1 MKKRLIKITV
11 LILFIA
17 TLIYFNGGLRLAGQT
32 STAFAVGDLTVDW
45 GVPSGQP
52 IFVVSNMLPG
62 DSEVRSVSITNESS
76 FVRPVGVRGVKTSET
91 ASMSGILNFSIDD
104 GSNQLYG
111 PGKTLSEFFTESD
124 DVSGL
129 FLFNINPGETKTI
142 NFTALFP
149 TTAGNEYQNAQIIF
163 DLIIGI
169 SSDIP
174 AECLDIKFA
183 GVPIYGTANKDKLKG
198 TNGND
203 LIIAF
208 EGDDTVDGSNGDDC
222 IIGGDGNDKLDGSNG
237 NDIILGGAGDDKIN
251 ASNGND
257 KVYAGEGND
266 TIDGSNGDDY
276 IIGGLGTDNAKG
288 GNGTD
293 TCEAETKTSC
303 EL

>member
-1 MKKRLIKITV
+1 MEKR
-11 LILFIA
+11 IA
-17 TLIYFNGGLRLAGQT
+17 TIIVCLLIISFAFGFWMHSEPLVLGA
-32 STAFAVGDLTVDW
+32 TARAVGDLTVDW
-45 GVPSGQP
+45 GVAEGNP
-52 IFVVSNMLPG
+52 IFSISNMSPG
-62 DSEVRSVSITNESS
+62 QTEIRTVTIKNEATNGRPVAIRTVKSSEVGDLSTVLDFEI
-76 FVRPVGVRGVKTSET
+76 K
-91 ASMSGILNFSIDD
+91 D
-104 GSNQLYG
+104 GSTVLYTNTLDQFFSDGGEINGIELFVISPNQT
-111 PGKTLSEFFTESD
+111 KTLTFAATFQESAD
-124 DVSGL
+124 DT
-129 FLFNINPGETKTI
+129 F
-142 NFTALFP
+142 
-149 TTAGNEYQNAQIIF
+149 QNTSVIF

-169 SSDIP
+169 AFDIP
-174 AECLDIKFA
+174 QECQNIKFA
-183 GVPIYGTANKDKLKG
+183 GLPIFGTENKDKLKG

-237 NDIILGGAGDDKIN
+237 IDIILGGAGDDKIN